1 MSLRT
6 NLGRIEWLWWM
17 METNTDLKEILA
29 NGGAVILPTET
40 VYGLFARALDEKAV
54 DYVYELKNRPRDKA
68 MNLNIASYEDILA
81 YSKEQPDYLKKIY
94 DAFLPGPLTI
104 ILKANGQVPKWINS
118 GLTTVGFRL
127 PNHPV
132 TRELI
137 QAEGPLIGPSANKSG
152 MASGRYFDQI
162 RAQFDFQVTG
172 YQDDDALLGLDST
185 ILDLSVTPAR
195 ILRQGKITKDDLLA
209 ALPEL
214 TIE

>member
-1 MSLRT
+1 
-6 NLGRIEWLWWM
+6 M
-17 METNTDLKEILA
+17 METNTDLKAILA
-29 NGGAVILPTET
+29 NGGAVVLPTET

-54 DYVYELKNRPRDKA
+54 NYVYELKNRPRDKA
-68 MNLNIASYEDILA
+68 MNLNVASYEDILT
-81 YSKEQPDYLKKIY
+81 YSKEQPDYLKKLY

-118 GLTTVGFRL
+118 GLATVGFRL

-137 QAEGPLIGPSANKSG
+137 QAEGPLIGPSANTSG
-152 MASGRYFDQI
+152 MASGRYFDHI

-185 ILDLSVTPAR
+185 ILDLSDTPAR

>member
-1 MSLRT
+1 MMKSKKILR
-6 NLGRIEWLWWM
+6 
-17 METNTDLKEILA
+17 EILA
-29 NGGAVILPTET
+29 DGGAVVLPTET
-40 VYGLFARALDEKAV
+40 VYGLFAKAMDESAV
-54 DYVYELKNRPRDKA
+54 NHVYELKNRPRDKA
-68 MNLNIASYEDILA
+68 MNLNVASYEDILS
-81 YSKEQPDYLKKIY
+81 YSKEQPKYLKQLY

-104 ILKANGQVPKWINS
+104 ILKANDQVPKWINS
-118 GLTTVGFRL
+118 ELTTVGFRL

-152 MASGRYFDQI
+152 KESGRHFDDI

-172 YQDDDALLGLDST
+172 YRDDNALLGVDST
-185 ILDLSVTPAR
+185 ILDLSVSPAR

>member
-1 MSLRT
+1 
-6 NLGRIEWLWWM
+6 
-17 METNTDLKEILA
+17 
-29 NGGAVILPTET
+29 
-40 VYGLFARALDEKAV
+40 
-54 DYVYELKNRPRDKA
+54 
-68 MNLNIASYEDILA
+68 MNLNVASYEDILS

-104 ILKANGQVPKWINS
+104 ILKANDQVPKWINS
-118 GLTTVGFRL
+118 GLATVGFRL
-127 PNHPV
+127 PAHPV

-162 RAQFDFQVTG
+162 REQFDFQVTG

>member
-1 MSLRT
+1 
-6 NLGRIEWLWWM
+6 M
-17 METNTDLKEILA
+17 METNKDLKEILA
-29 NGGAVILPTET
+29 NGGAVVLPTET

-68 MNLNIASYEDILA
+68 MNLNVASYEDILS

-104 ILKANGQVPKWINS
+104 ILKANDQVPKWINS
-118 GLTTVGFRL
+118 GLATVGFRL
-127 PNHPV
+127 PAHPV

-162 RAQFDFQVTG
+162 REQFDFQVTG

-185 ILDLSVTPAR
+185 ILDLSGTPAR

>member
-1 MSLRT
+1 
-6 NLGRIEWLWWM
+6 M
-17 METNTDLKEILA
+17 METNTDLKAILA
-29 NGGAVILPTET
+29 NGGAVVLPTET

-54 DYVYELKNRPRDKA
+54 NYVYELKNRPRDKA
-68 MNLNIASYEDILA
+68 MYLNVASYEDILT
-81 YSKEQPDYLKKIY
+81 YSKEQPDYLKKLY
-94 DAFLPGPLTI
+94 VAFLPGPLTI

-152 MASGRYFDQI
+152 KESGRHFDDI

-172 YQDDDALLGLDST
+172 YRDENALLGVDST
-185 ILDLSVTPAR
+185 ILDLSVSPAR

-214 TIE
+214 AIE

>member
-1 MSLRT
+1 MKSKKVLR
-6 NLGRIEWLWWM
+6 
-17 METNTDLKEILA
+17 EILA
-29 NGGAVILPTET
+29 DGGAVVLPTET
-40 VYGLFARALDEKAV
+40 VYGLFAKAMDERAV
-54 DYVYELKNRPRDKA
+54 NHVYELKNRPRDKA
-68 MNLNIASYEDILA
+68 MNLNVASYEDILA
-81 YSKEQPDYLKKIY
+81 YSKEQPRYLKKLY

-104 ILKANGQVPKWINS
+104 ILKSNDQVPKWINS
-118 GLTTVGFRL
+118 GLATVGFRL
-127 PNHPV
+127 PAHPV

-152 MASGRYFDQI
+152 MASGRYFDHI
-162 RAQFDFQVTG
+162 REQFDFQVTG

>member
-1 MSLRT
+1 
-6 NLGRIEWLWWM
+6 M
-17 METNTDLKEILA
+17 METNKDLKEILA
-29 NGGAVILPTET
+29 NGGAVVLPTET
-40 VYGLFARALDEKAV
+40 VYGLFAKALDEKAV
-54 DYVYELKNRPRDKA
+54 NHVYELKNRPRDKA
-68 MNLNIASYEDILA
+68 MNLNVASYEYILS

-104 ILKANGQVPKWINS
+104 ILKANDQVPKWINS
-118 GLTTVGFRL
+118 GLATVGFRL
-127 PNHPV
+127 PAHPV

-162 RAQFDFQVTG
+162 REQFDFQVTG

-209 ALPEL
+209 ALSEL

>member
-1 MSLRT
+1 
-6 NLGRIEWLWWM
+6 M
-17 METNTDLKEILA
+17 METNKDLKEILA
-29 NGGAVILPTET
+29 NGGAVVLPTET
-40 VYGLFARALDEKAV
+40 VYGLFAKAMDERAV
-54 DYVYELKNRPRDKA
+54 NHVYELKNRPRDKA
-68 MNLNIASYEDILA
+68 MNLNVASYEDILS

-104 ILKANGQVPKWINS
+104 ILKANDQVPKWINS
-118 GLTTVGFRL
+118 GLATVGFRL
-127 PNHPV
+127 PAHPV

-152 MASGRYFDQI
+152 LASGRYFDQI
-162 RAQFDFQVTG
+162 REQFNFQVTG

>member
-1 MSLRT
+1 
-6 NLGRIEWLWWM
+6 M

-29 NGGAVILPTET
+29 NGGAVVLPTET

-68 MNLNIASYEDILA
+68 MNLNVASYEDILA
-81 YSKEQPDYLKKIY
+81 YSKEQPDYLKKLY

>member
-1 MSLRT
+1 
-6 NLGRIEWLWWM
+6 M

-29 NGGAVILPTET
+29 NGGAVVLPTET

-68 MNLNIASYEDILA
+68 MNLNVASYEDILT
-81 YSKEQPDYLKKIY
+81 YSKEQPDYLKKLY

>member
-1 MSLRT
+1 
-6 NLGRIEWLWWM
+6 

-29 NGGAVILPTET
+29 NGGAVVLPTET

-68 MNLNIASYEDILA
+68 MNLNVASYEDILT
-81 YSKEQPDYLKKIY
+81 YSKEQPDYLKKLY

-172 YQDDDALLGLDST
+172 YQDDDTLLGLDST

>member
-1 MSLRT
+1 
-6 NLGRIEWLWWM
+6 M
-17 METNTDLKEILA
+17 MESNTDLKEILA
-29 NGGAVILPTET
+29 NGGAVVLPTET

-54 DYVYELKNRPRDKA
+54 NHVYKLKNRPKDKA
-68 MNLNIASYEDILA
+68 MNLNVASYEDILT
-81 YSKEQPDYLKKIY
+81 YSKEQPDYLKKLY

-118 GLTTVGFRL
+118 SLTTVGFRL
-127 PNHPV
+127 PKHPV

-152 MASGRYFDQI
+152 MASGRCFDHI

>member
-1 MSLRT
+1 
-6 NLGRIEWLWWM
+6 

-29 NGGAVILPTET
+29 NGGAVVLPTET

-54 DYVYELKNRPRDKA
+54 NYVYELKNRPRDKA
-68 MNLNIASYEDILA
+68 MNLNVASYEDILT

-118 GLTTVGFRL
+118 GLATVGFRL